1 MITERDFW
9 NHRSHNYDEQ
19 IGPLYERAYQ
29 LTAERTLAYL
39 KPEDRVLDFACGT
52 GIVTLEE
59 APHVKYVRA
68 IDISDEM
75 VANEPDFGQVL
86 PEFLT
91 FAGDDILVG
100 HNIQTFDM
108 KFLYRDCERLFQQKL
123 TNDYV
128 DTLRVAKLCF
138 PEWRHRRLSDLA
150 EHYGI
155 STRGAHRAL
164 TDCKMNQQ
172 VFEYLAK
179 ELEKMPAGKKQSKEK
194 ICPECGLPMK
204 KRNGRFGEFWGC
216 TGYPDCR
223 HTENT

>member
-59 APHVKYVRA
+59 APHVKCVRA

-108 KFLYRDCERLFQQKL
+108 KFLYRDCERL
-123 TNDYV
+123 
-128 DTLRVAKLCF
+128 
-138 PEWRHRRLSDLA
+138 S
-150 EHYGI
+150 
-155 STRGAHRAL
+155 S
-164 TDCKMNQQ
+164 
-172 VFEYLAK
+172 
-179 ELEKMPAGKKQSKEK
+179 
-194 ICPECGLPMK
+194 
-204 KRNGRFGEFWGC
+204 RN
-216 TGYPDCR
+216 
-223 HTENT
+223 